1 MLGIV
6 NSCAILGLEGYMVQ
20 VEVDVAPGLP
30 AFHIVGLPDEAV
42 QEARERV
49 RGAIRNS
56 GFSFPMKRIAA
67 SLAPADLKKGGP
79 AYDLSIAV
87 SILLATEQI
96 AADVSKTVFLG
107 ELSMDGSLRHT
118 SGILPMVG
126 VAYQQGFTNIVVP
139 IVDAREASLIEG
151 IHILPFESL
160 AALAA
165 YLRGDTPDPQYKSGG
180 VNLEAPPIAAVVDM
194 AEIKGQEHVKRAL
207 EVAAA
212 GCHNVVMTGPPGSGK
227 TLLARALPG
236 ILPSLNT
243 DEALEVTKIY
253 SVAGLLPSDT
263 PLIRQRPFR
272 SPHHTISNAG
282 LVGGGH
288 WPKPGEISL
297 SHYGVLFLDEL
308 PEFGHAVLEVL
319 RQPLED
325 KVVTIS
331 RANGSITFPANFML
345 VGAQNPCPCGYF
357 GDPYHPCTCQS
368 SLVSRYQH
376 RISGPFIDRVDI
388 FVEVPHIEYEKL
400 ADSRLGEK
408 SEKVRARVEAAR
420 MIQRKRFTGTKM
432 RCNSEMMPA
441 EVREFCQI
449 DDSAQGLLKAAMK
462 QLYLSARA
470 FHRILKLA
478 RTIADLEG
486 AECIKAN
493 HLAESIQYRP
503 RSQTE

>member
-1 MLGIV
+1 M
-6 NSCAILGLEGYMVQ
+6 GLEGYMVQ
-20 VEVDVAPGLP
+20 VEVDISPGLP
-30 AFHIVGLPDEAV
+30 RFYIVGLPDEAV

-56 GFSFPMKRIAA
+56 GFTFPNKRIAA
-67 SLAPADLKKGGP
+67 NLAPADLRKAGP
-79 AYDLSIAV
+79 AYDLPIAIG
-87 SILLATEQI
+87 ILLATEQI
-96 AADVSKTVFLG
+96 TADISKMVFLG
-107 ELSMDGSLRHT
+107 ELSMDGALRHT

-126 VAYQQGFTNIVVP
+126 VAHQQGFSDIVVP
-139 IVDAREASLIEG
+139 LADAREASLIEG
-151 IHILPFESL
+151 VKILPFESL
-160 AALAA
+160 AALAGH
-165 YLRGDTPDPQYKSGG
+165 LRGEIRVPEYKAEG
-180 VNLEAPPIAAVVDM
+180 VNLEAPSIAAVTDL

-212 GCHNVVMTGPPGSGK
+212 GGHNIVMCGPPGSGK

-236 ILPSLNT
+236 ILPPLNSE
-243 DEALEVTKIY
+243 EALEVTKIY

-297 SHYGVLFLDEL
+297 SHHGVLFLDEL

-331 RANGSITFPANFML
+331 RANGSLTFPANFML

-357 GDPYHPCTCQS
+357 GDPYHPCTCPPA
-368 SLVSRYQH
+368 VVTRYQR

-400 ADSRLGEK
+400 ADNRLGEK

-420 MIQRKRFTGTKM
+420 RIQQQRFNGNKIA
-432 RCNSEMMPA
+432 CNSEMTPA
-441 EVREFCQI
+441 EVREFCHLEE
-449 DDSAQGLLKAAMK
+449 SAQSLLRTAMK

-478 RTIADLEG
+478 RTIADLDE
-486 AECIKAN
+486 ANIIKAN
-493 HLAESIQYRP
+493 HLAEAVQYRP
-503 RSQTE
+503 RTQI

>member
-1 MLGIV
+1 
-6 NSCAILGLEGYMVQ
+6 MVQ
-20 VEVDVAPGLP
+20 VEVDIASGLP
-30 AFHIVGLPDEAV
+30 AFHIVGLPDTAV

-56 GFSFPMKRIAA
+56 GFSFPMRRIAA
-67 SLAPADLKKGGP
+67 NLAPADLKKEGP
-79 AYDLSIAV
+79 AYDLPIAV
-87 SILLATEQI
+87 GILLATEQI
-96 AADVSKTVFLG
+96 AADITRTVFLG
-107 ELSMDGSLRHT
+107 ELSMDGALRHT

-126 VAYQQGFTNIVVP
+126 VAHQQGFTEIVVP
-139 IVDAREASLIEG
+139 SADAKEASLIEG
-151 IHILPFESL
+151 THILPFDSL

-165 YLRGDTPDPQYKSGG
+165 YLRGDIPAPEYKSDG
-180 VNLEAPPIAAVVDM
+180 VNLEAPVIVVATDL

-212 GCHNVVMTGPPGSGK
+212 GGHNIIMCGPPGSGK
-227 TLLARALPG
+227 TLLARSLPG
-236 ILPSLNT
+236 ILPSLNS

-253 SVAGLLPSDT
+253 SVSGLLPSDT

-331 RANGSITFPANFML
+331 RANGSVTFPANFML
-345 VGAQNPCPCGYF
+345 VGAMNPCPCGYF
-357 GDPYHPCTCQS
+357 GDAYHPCTCPT

-400 ADSRLGEK
+400 ADRHLGEA
-408 SEKVRARVEAAR
+408 SEQVRCRVEAAR
-420 MIQRKRFTGTKM
+420 EVQRNRFKNKKAT
-432 RCNSEMMPA
+432 CNSEMTPA
-441 EVREFCQI
+441 DVREFCQLEE
-449 DDSAQGLLKAAMK
+449 SAQGLLKAAMK

-478 RTIADLEG
+478 RTISDLEG
-486 AECIKAN
+486 SQIIRAN
-493 HLAESIQYRP
+493 HLAEAVQYRP
-503 RSQTE
+503 RSQS